1 MGFTSFREINTT
13 CFSSEFECN
22 HCSVIIWCKKF
33 LCLNGN
39 SQKRFIFQNVY
50 DKIRRRNR
58 VREIGINAISSAS
71 SASIIFRP

>member
-1 MGFTSFREINTT
+1 MLLYDA
-13 CFSSEFECN
+13 
-22 HCSVIIWCKKF
+22 KKI